1 MPSVTLRLPT
11 VPRTG
16 RHRKATISGFAGS
29 VTFDRIDPE
38 VDFEALASTWV
49 DDDRPGRRPIS
60 QLRTAGLRRIS
71 FDARIGH
78 NDTFDRPAEDV
89 TERLLTLIRLG
100 YGTGY
105 SAGHGGRVSLG
116 YSSMESSTT
125 LTGVGSWRI
134 DDLSMRS
141 MRRREGDNA
150 ITMAS
155 VHLVL
160 VEWLPLPGLATP
172 GTSPANPGPPPP
184 APGTNLPPPAPPLP
198 AAPRRYTVV
207 SGDTL
212 WGIAVRFYGDGNQW
226 RRIATTNGITDPRA
240 LRVGAVLTI
249 P

>member
-1 MPSVTLRLPT
+1 MPSVTLR
-11 VPRTG
+11 VPAAPRRG
-16 RHRKATISGFAGS
+16 RHRKATLSGQAGS

-38 VDFEALASTWV
+38 VDFEALAATWV
-49 DDDRPGRRPIS
+49 DDDRPGRRPTS
-60 QLRTAGLRRIS
+60 ARKGQGLRRIS
-71 FDARIGH
+71 FDARIGWP
-78 NDTFDRPAEDV
+78 DTTDRPAVDV
-89 TERLLTLIRLG
+89 TERLLTLVRLG
-100 YGTGY
+100 YSSFDNGQVTI
-105 SAGHGGRVSLG
+105 G

-125 LTGVGSWRI
+125 LTGVGLWRV

-141 MRRREGDNA
+141 LRRREGDNA

-155 VHLVL
+155 VHLTL
-160 VEWLPLPGLATP
+160 VEWLPPATLATP

-184 APGTNLPPPAPPLP
+184 APGTNLPPAAPPLP

-226 RRIATTNGITDPRA
+226 RRIADTNRITDPRA
-240 LRVGAVLTI
+240 VRIGTVLTI